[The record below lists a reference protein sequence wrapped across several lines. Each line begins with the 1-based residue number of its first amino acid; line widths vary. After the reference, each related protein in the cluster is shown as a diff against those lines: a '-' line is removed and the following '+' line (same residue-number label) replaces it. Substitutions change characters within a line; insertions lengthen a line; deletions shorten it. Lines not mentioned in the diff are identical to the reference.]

1 VIRLPAGRLAT
12 VRAMCDLLGRGF
24 PRIPQMAI

>member
-12 VRAMCDLLGRGF
+12 VRAIGDLLGRGF
-24 PRIPQMAI
+24 LGIP